1 MMNKLKTD
9 FVNTF
14 IIKLLKTYSI
24 NKKICFKKLPTSFIH
39 NLNKSINQR
48 LFEKQSIKENFEKV
62 PISSK
67 YKNFDEDENK
77 KIIEKIYIENKEKN
91 VIKILELT
99 YEELFIIY
107 RRALNLP
114 EDKTE
119 LEKIKAKI
127 EGLDL
132 LEGNNKCKGI
142 ESLIEKLKKNYDE
155 DYIKKIKASC
165 LEYINWFK
173 NKNERKFK

>member
-48 LFEKQSIKENFEKV
+48 LFEKKSIKEIFEKV

-67 YKNFDEDENK
+67 YKK
-77 KIIEKIYIENKEKN
+77 KYI
-91 VIKILELT
+91 
-99 YEELFIIY
+99 
-107 RRALNLP
+107 
-114 EDKTE
+114 
-119 LEKIKAKI
+119 
-127 EGLDL
+127 
-132 LEGNNKCKGI
+132 
-142 ESLIEKLKKNYDE
+142 
-155 DYIKKIKASC
+155 
-165 LEYINWFK
+165 
-173 NKNERKFK
+173 